1 MNNRLLE
8 LYQQREEIELMLMDP
23 KFAASELD
31 FAEFILEGLEAEM
44 RDLINRGMF
53 HMRNQA

>member
-1 MNNRLLE
+1 MHNRLLE
-8 LYQQREEIELMLMDP
+8 LYQQREEIETMLMDP
-23 KFAASELD
+23 RFAASELD

-44 RDLINRGMF
+44 RDLIDRNML